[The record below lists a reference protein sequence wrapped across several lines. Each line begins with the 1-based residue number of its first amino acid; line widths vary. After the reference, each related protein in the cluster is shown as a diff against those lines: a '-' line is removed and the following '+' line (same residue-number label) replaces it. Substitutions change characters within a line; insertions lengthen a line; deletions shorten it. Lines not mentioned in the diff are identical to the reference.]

1 MANTMTLIASYT
13 ASGTVSSVTLS
24 SIPSTFTD
32 IIIEYSGRTN
42 GGTTGNDLL
51 ISLNGSTSNFT
62 HRRLQGSGSTVAS
75 YNGSTGNAGIDNG
88 TTSSANTFSNTSIYI
103 PNYAGSNYKSISSDS
118 VTENNG
124 AEAYAFLGAVLWSN
138 TAAITSV
145 TLTPYAGSILQYSTI
160 YLYGVKNA

>member
-1 MANTMTLIASYT
+1 MANTFELISSYT
-13 ASGTVSSVTLS
+13 ATGTVSSVTIS

-32 IIIEYSGRTN
+32 LVIEYSGRTN

-51 ISLNGSTSNFT
+51 ISLNGSTANFT

-88 TTSSANTFSNTSIYI
+88 NTSSANVFSNTSIYI

-118 VTENNG
+118 VTENN
-124 AEAYAFLGAVLWSN
+124 ATEAYTFFGAVLWSN
-138 TAAITSV
+138 TAAINSV

-160 YLYGVKNA
+160 YVYGVKNA